1 MKKIS
6 NKVILSGYLY
16 DHDLQEKV
24 TGPASKNPGS
34 PFITGTISIAT
45 DDNLVN
51 IVDVHYSFVSPT
63 NSKGTANTLYTILA
77 DIIHGKVKT
86 VMRDGADEAAKL
98 SATSAV
104 DLNEF
109 YSTRS
114 GSEELVSVKR
124 NEGGFLR
131 LVKDLPLTPDDR
143 NLFDV
148 DMLITGV
155 RHVDE
160 NPERALPAKTILKGA
175 VFNFRNELL
184 PVEFSV
190 VKENAMDYFEGA
202 EISDKNPMFT
212 HIKGR
217 ELTETVTKTI
227 VEEGAFGED
236 SVREV
241 TSSRKD
247 YIVYWAAKDPYIFDD
262 ESTITRDEIKKAM
275 ETRNIKLADL
285 KSRLVTIK
293 KPVATAAVDEFDF

>member
-16 DHDLQEKV
+16 DHDLQERV

-45 DDNLVN
+45 DDNLENV
-51 IVDVHYSFVSPT
+51 VEVHYSFVSPT
-63 NSKGTANTLYTILA
+63 NSKGTANTLYAILS
-77 DIIHGKVKT
+77 DIINGKVKT
-86 VMRDGADEAAKL
+86 VMRDGADAASKL

-131 LVKDLPLTPDDR
+131 LIKDLPLTPDDR

-148 DMLITGV
+148 DMLITGI

-190 VKENAMDYFEGA
+190 VKDNAMNYFEGA
-202 EISDKNPMFT
+202 EISEKNPMFT

-217 ELTETVTKTI
+217 EVTETVTKTI

-247 YIVYWAAKDPYIFDD
+247 YVVYWAAKDPYVFDD
-262 ESTITRDEIKKAM
+262 ESTITKDEIKKAM

-285 KSRLVTIK
+285 KSRLVTVK
-293 KPVATAAVDEFDF
+293 KPAATEAVDKFDF